1 MDIESIIS
9 KYRQN
14 GYISEMR
21 KQIGHAP
28 LMITGCGVIIENN
41 RGEILL
47 QRRRDNDCWGLPGGC
62 MEPGETFEETVQRE
76 VTEEAGIEIG
86 ELLLFGIY
94 SGKDRVITYP
104 NGDVCFG
111 TSIIFKT
118 DSFSGQ
124 IKDNTKEAVE
134 HRFFSKEN
142 IPDNINPFD
151 KKFVEDWR
159 NNPNHIIV
167 N

>member
-62 MEPGETFEETVQRE
+62 MEPGEHYF
-76 VTEEAGIEIG
+76 
-86 ELLLFGIY
+86 
-94 SGKDRVITYP
+94 
-104 NGDVCFG
+104 
-111 TSIIFKT
+111 
-118 DSFSGQ
+118 
-124 IKDNTKEAVE
+124 
-134 HRFFSKEN
+134 
-142 IPDNINPFD
+142 
-151 KKFVEDWR
+151 
-159 NNPNHIIV
+159 
-167 N
+167 